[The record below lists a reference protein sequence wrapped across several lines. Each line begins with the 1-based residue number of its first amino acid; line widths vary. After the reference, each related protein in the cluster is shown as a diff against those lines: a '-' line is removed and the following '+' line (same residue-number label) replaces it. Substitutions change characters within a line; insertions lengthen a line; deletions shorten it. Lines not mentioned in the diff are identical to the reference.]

1 MNNADERVRNELA
14 HFQASKQ
21 CCRIA
26 ELSALLHLDGV
37 YKISGTS
44 GHSFV
49 TESPGANTAKKVYTL
64 VRLLF
69 DLDMDLCKVERSSPR
84 RESVYTVEI
93 RDQDGFYQML
103 NEAGILDANLNPMK
117 VIPSR
122 LVRNGCCVCAALRG
136 AFLGGGYLSEPYGQ
150 ANFEITFS
158 SEELAV
164 QFRELLLKKGLK
176 AGLRD
181 RRGSWVLYLKKR
193 QDIIE
198 ILALIGAHGMCL
210 QWESQ
215 SIINNTKNRVNR
227 VVNCD
232 SANAGRLAK
241 ASLRQREIIN
251 RLQSNGTLSRVDPE
265 LAELAEVRLRN
276 PQASYGEMGK
286 MLSPPVGKSVV
297 QSRMKKIES
306 MDS

>member
-14 HFQASKQ
+14 HYQASKQ

-26 ELSALLHLDGV
+26 ELSALMHLDGV

-44 GHSFV
+44 GHSFI

-64 VRLLF
+64 VRTLF
-69 DLDMDLCKVERSSPR
+69 DLDMDLCRVERSSPR

-93 RDQDGFYQML
+93 RDQNGFYQML
-103 NEAGILDANLNPMK
+103 NEAGILDSNLNPMK
-117 VIPSR
+117 AIPSR
-122 LVRNGCCVCAALRG
+122 LVKSGCCVSAALRG

-150 ANFEITFS
+150 SNLEITFTS
-158 SEELAV
+158 GELAV
-164 QFRELLLKKGLK
+164 QFRELLLRKGLK
-176 AGLRD
+176 AGLRS
-181 RRGSWVLYLKKR
+181 RRGAWVLYLKKR
-193 QDIIE
+193 QDITE
-198 ILALIGAHGMCL
+198 TLALIGAHGICL

-215 SIINNTKNRVNR
+215 SVINSTKNRVNR

-241 ASLRQREIIN
+241 ASLRQRELIN
-251 RLQSNGTLSRVDPE
+251 RLKSKGVLSILEPE

-276 PQASYGEMGK
+276 PQASYGEIGK
-286 MLSPPVGKSVV
+286 LLSPPVGKSVV
-297 QSRMKKIES
+297 QGRMKKIES
-306 MDS
+306 MDC